1 MFDHILNGLQGELQ
15 KSRET
20 GAELHHLTGSM
31 NDIRDTLDMSLVH
44 FILFELID

>member
-15 KSRET
+15 KSQET

-31 NDIRDTLDMSLVH
+31 NDIHDTLDMSLVH